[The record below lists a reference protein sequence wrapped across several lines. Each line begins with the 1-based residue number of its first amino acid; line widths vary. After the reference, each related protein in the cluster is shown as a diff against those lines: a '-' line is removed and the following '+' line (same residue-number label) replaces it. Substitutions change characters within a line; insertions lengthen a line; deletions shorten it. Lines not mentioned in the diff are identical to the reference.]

1 MNIEFI
7 ENKNKIDL
15 DIKLLMEDMI
25 NNVYDEIINYYKENN
40 INDIIL
46 IDKRLDIIRNK
57 LINTK
62 LLKNNKELKEGYIV
76 YAISKNIEYSKKGI
90 IDTIEE
96 NSIILK
102 KRERSRLFRINNNEY
117 YIFYKEKKT
126 NEEEKN
132 DQLKNLLNNIL
143 NNKIRIKKIKK

>member
-102 KRERSRLFRINNNEY
+102 K
-117 YIFYKEKKT
+117 EKDLDYL
-126 NEEEKN
+126 E
-132 DQLKNLLNNIL
+132 
-143 NNKIRIKKIKK
+143 